1 MQVLWKDEYS
11 IGLSYIDTQH
21 KELFSRAAAL
31 FSALDS
37 DEAWEAKKARVQETR
52 EFLKE
57 YVIKHFQDEE
67 EYQRSVGYPGLK
79 EHTRMH
85 NGMLIYIYNF
95 DTAYEQDEDNEAL
108 VRQFAQKLLDWLVHH
123 ISVQDRKIGEY
134 VKSSSKNG

>member
-11 IGLSYIDTQH
+11 IDSPYIDMQH
-21 KELFSRAAAL
+21 KELFIRAAAL
-31 FSALDS
+31 FDALDS
-37 DEAWEAKKARVQETR
+37 KEDWEEKKARVHETR

-67 EYQRSVGYPGLK
+67 EYQKSVGYPGLK

-85 NGMLIYIYNF
+85 NGMLIYIYKF
-95 DTAYEQDEDNEAL
+95 DAAYEQDEDNEAL
-108 VRQFAQKLLDWLVHH
+108 VREFAQKLLDWLVYH

-134 VKSSSKNG
+134 VKSTNRTG